1 MEEADTNLGKEGA
14 GMLAALHPL
23 GPVVEAWAAKEP
35 AVQRKYG
42 ADSAS
47 FSGFW
52 QSGLELLAKL
62 GPKQKRNA
70 AEQELAAGILK
81 VSRSSRNRFLQLHAR
96 ALYEDL
102 TAGLSNH
109 VRVEDLAYSAAA
121 HIPGLVPTRQA
132 VEAEAAHLQKDK
144 DGHEIDQGI
153 LLNHVLADQSCGLHL
168 CHTMLRPRPDSLSMA
183 CRLEAEGRIGFG
195 AATVERRGKA
205 SFVYL
210 SNPRYLNAEDD
221 ATLNGAETA
230 ADLAMLDPETEICVL
245 RGATIEGGKYHGQ
258 NVFCSGI
265 NLTHLYQ
272 GKIPYLWY
280 ITRDMGIVNKFFRGL
295 AGDALP
301 EEELGETLE
310 KPWVAAVEKFAIGG
324 GCQYLLTMDYVLA
337 ASDAYM
343 TLPARKEGIIPG
355 AANMR
360 LPRFVGDRIA
370 RQAIMYD
377 KRIDCDSAEGRM
389 ICDEIAPPAA
399 IETALSAVID
409 RLTSSG
415 VVSVASNRRAFRI
428 VQEPLD
434 LFRSYMAVYAREQ
447 AYCHFSPALIRN
459 LERYWNADKRGV

>member
-1 MEEADTNLGKEGA
+1 
-14 GMLAALHPL
+14 
-23 GPVVEAWAAKEP
+23 
-35 AVQRKYG
+35 
-42 ADSAS
+42 
-47 FSGFW
+47 
-52 QSGLELLAKL
+52 LELLAKL
-62 GPKQKRNA
+62 GPKPKRNA
-70 AEQELAAGILK
+70 AEQRLAAHILT
-81 VSRSSRNRFLQLHAR
+81 VSRSSRNRYLQAHAR
-96 ALYEDL
+96 ALYESL
-102 TAGLSNH
+102 TAGLSRH
-109 VRVEDLAYSAAA
+109 IRVDDLAYAAAA

-132 VEAEAAHLQKDK
+132 VEEEATHLQKDK

-153 LLNHVLADQSCGLHL
+153 LLNHFLADRSCGLHL
-168 CHTMLRPRPDSLSMA
+168 CHTMLRPLPVSVSMA
-183 CRLEAEGRIGFG
+183 GRLEAEERIASG
-195 AATVERRGKA
+195 AAILERKGKA
-205 SFVYL
+205 SFVFMK
-210 SNPRYLNAEDD
+210 NPRYLNAED
-221 ATLNGAETA
+221 ATTLGDLETA
-230 ADLAMLDPETEICVL
+230 ADLATLDPKTEICVL
-245 RGATIEGGKYHGQ
+245 RGAPIEGGKYHGL

-295 AGDALP
+295 AGEAPP
-301 EEELGETLE
+301 EGELGETLE

-377 KRIDCDSAEGRM
+377 RRIDCDSPEGRM
-389 ICDEIAPPAA
+389 ICDEIAAPAA
-399 IETALSAVID
+399 MEAALGGVIE

-459 LERYWNADKRGV
+459 LELYWNADKRRV

>member
-1 MEEADTNLGKEGA
+1 VENTGTNGSAEGTF
-14 GMLAALHPL
+14 AALHPL
-23 GPVVEAWAAKEP
+23 GAPIEAWTATDP
-35 AVQRKYG
+35 IVQKDYG
-42 ADSAS
+42 ADSTA
-47 FSGFW
+47 FSRFW

-62 GPKQKRNA
+62 GPKPKRNA
-70 AEQELAAGILK
+70 AEEQLAAHILA
-81 VSRSSRNRFLQLHAR
+81 VSRSSRHRFLHAHAR

-102 TAGLSNH
+102 TAGRSRH
-109 VRVEDLAYSAAA
+109 IRVDGLAYAAA
-121 HIPGLVPTRQA
+121 ARIPALVPTRQA
-132 VEAEAAHLQKDK
+132 VEEEATHLQKEK

-153 LLNHVLADQSCGLHL
+153 LLNHFLADRSCGLHL
-168 CHTMLRPRPDSLSMA
+168 CHAMLRPHPDSAGMA
-183 CRLEAEGRIGFG
+183 SRLDAEGRIAFG
-195 AATVERRGKA
+195 AAILERRGKA

-210 SNPRYLNAEDD
+210 RNPRYLNAEDNTTLDD
-221 ATLNGAETA
+221 AEKA
-230 ADLAMLDPETEICVL
+230 ADLAMLDPQTEICVL
-245 RGATIEGGKYHGQ
+245 RGAAIEGGKYQGQ

-295 AGDALP
+295 AGEALP
-301 EEELGETLE
+301 DDELGETIE

-377 KRIDCDSAEGRM
+377 RRIDCDSPEGRM
-389 ICDEIAPPAA
+389 ICDEIASPAA
-399 IETALSAVID
+399 MEAALGAVLE

-447 AYCHFSPALIRN
+447 AYCHFSPALIHN
-459 LERYWNADKRGV
+459 LELYWNADKRAA